1 MFSHTQLY
9 SAIRS
14 HTQQDSVIPCSRTQP
29 YSSILSRMVAPKLRR
44 FVFDVFS
51 RSLAFSIFLLNL
63 LVNCVRIRFWYAAIL
78 TIPEAILSHILN
90 HMLSH
95 ILSHNYSH
103 TQPNSAMS
111 SHRDVIRREVCRVG
125 FDQRNPK
132 PETRNPKPTLKTWLP
147 QNRSKP
153 ETRNPKPETDC

>member
-1 MFSHTQLY
+1 MAGSPTTVSLSTSSHHPLTIQQPNHSSRPAITSIVPSHIQPYSAIHRTMPSYTHPYSAILSHPQPFAMFSHTQLY

-63 LVNCVRIRFWYAAIL
+63 LVNCVRIRF
-78 TIPEAILSHILN
+78 
-90 HMLSH
+90 
-95 ILSHNYSH
+95 
-103 TQPNSAMS
+103 
-111 SHRDVIRREVCRVG
+111 
-125 FDQRNPK
+125 
-132 PETRNPKPTLKTWLP
+132 
-147 QNRSKP
+147 
-153 ETRNPKPETDC
+153 